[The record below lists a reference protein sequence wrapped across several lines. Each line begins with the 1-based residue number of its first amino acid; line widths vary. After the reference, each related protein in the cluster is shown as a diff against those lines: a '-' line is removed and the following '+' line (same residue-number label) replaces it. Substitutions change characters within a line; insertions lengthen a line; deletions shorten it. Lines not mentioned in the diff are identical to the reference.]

1 MVGVKKSGRRARAC
15 QAEGLSNI
23 STFSGGT
30 RIARASLLA
39 AGSASPQSI
48 PTSRTGPVLSNGGA
62 ITVTTGIVTGSAGV
76 TGSDGVDVTSC
87 PATTIDNSGTI
98 TGGADSNACGAAT
111 GGGGVS
117 NAQSIG
123 TLNNS
128 GTISGGR
135 ASVPPTFLIRNFF
148 VVYGAS
154 GKRRAQRQ
162 RFH

>member
-1 MVGVKKSGRRARAC
+1 VVGVKKSGRRAR

-76 TGSDGVDVTSC
+76 TGSDGVDVTSS
-87 PATTIDNSGTI
+87 PAKTIDNSGTI
-98 TGGADSNACGAAT
+98 TGG
-111 GGGGVS
+111 
-117 NAQSIG
+117 
-123 TLNNS
+123 
-128 GTISGGR
+128 R
-135 ASVPPTFLIRNFF
+135 ASVPPFPYPEFF
-148 VVYGAS
+148 RRLRSQRKETRTAS
-154 GKRRAQRQ
+154 EISLTCAANRR
-162 RFH
+162 FEV